1 MVLKTTSGS
10 EKTTE
15 QLKESI
21 DQKIQQAEQQLAS
34 ITTKIK
40 QSQAEVDKLGIKNVS
55 YSGKIKKIKEN
66 TENFTAIAVRD
77 NYEEALESQQR
88 LFVMSGQIEKLKGE
102 QVHLQDFIMQMED
115 MNGFLTRTPL
125 LEGGEIE
132 INAAELIE
140 SVIQAQEAERHNLSS
155 KMHDGPAQA
164 LSNFILQ
171 VEIAQR
177 LFDLDL
183 DQAREELDLL
193 KATANATFTKVR
205 DFIFE
210 LRPMMLDDLGLIPT
224 LRHYFEAFKEQSAL
238 EVQFTASGTERR
250 LDGYLEIM
258 IFRAVQELVSNAARH
273 SKANSIR
280 VHIDTSENR
289 VGVDVEDDGHGFNVD
304 QALEGSMGIKVIKDR
319 VEILQ
324 GEFNID
330 TAIGQGTRI
339 GFTIPLATE
348 EQDVFA

>member
-1 MVLKTTSGS
+1 MVPNTN
-10 EKTTE
+10 EEEQKTTE
-15 QLKESI
+15 QLQESLQ
-21 DQKIQQAEQQLAS
+21 QKISQAESQLEEA
-34 ITTKIK
+34 TTKIN
-40 QSQAEVDKLGIKNVS
+40 QSQAEVDKLAQKNLAS
-55 YSGKIKKIKEN
+55 SAKIKEIKDKS
-66 TENFTAIAVRD
+66 EDFSSKAVLEAYD
-77 NYEEALESQQR
+77 EALEGQQR
-88 LFVMSGQIEKLKGE
+88 LFVMRGQMEKLKGQ
-102 QVHLQDFIMQMED
+102 QVHLQDYIMQLQD
-115 MNGFLTRTPL
+115 MAGFLTKTPL
-125 LEGGEIE
+125 LEGGETE
-132 INAAELIE
+132 LNAAELIE

-177 LFDLDL
+177 LFDMDL
-183 DQAREELDLL
+183 DQAREELDQL

-224 LRHYFEAFKEQSAL
+224 LRHYFEAFKEQTNHD
-238 EVQFTASGTERR
+238 VQFAASGTERR

-273 SKANSIR
+273 SESDTIK
-280 VHIDTSENR
+280 VLIDTSESR
-289 VGVDVEDDGHGFNVD
+289 VMIDVEDDGKGFNVD

-319 VEILQ
+319 VEILK
-324 GEFNID
+324 GEFNVD

-339 GFTIPLATE
+339 GFTIPVSTE
-348 EQDVFA
+348 GQDVFA